1 MFSDTAANTEEQMNN
16 ITQVLHIACYSCRS
30 CEQRCPKSCIT
41 MQENEEGFLYPAVDD
56 KRCTDC
62 GICVKHCPALGTVK
76 DAGGEQKSY
85 AAYLKDGRKLAE
97 STSGGVFAGIAE
109 QVIEAGG
116 VVFGA
121 AYDENLYVRQTA
133 ADTVEA
139 LGALK
144 GSKYVESDTGDT
156 FVKTKKLLEAGRT
169 VFYTGT
175 PCQIAG
181 LKAYL
186 GREYDNL
193 VTADLICHGVPSRKL
208 FKKYLEWL
216 GKKTGGKIIYVGF
229 RDKDVGGWSC
239 GGKFKTKTKTKT
251 KTMDGFTDPYYAS
264 FLRCETYRE
273 SCYQCPYSSM
283 NRPGDIT
290 IGDFFEVTA
299 FYPDID
305 RKNGVSLV
313 ILNTQKGVQAFEH
326 VRERFELFTVL
337 PKQYVPIKG
346 NLSVPSPRPKLRDFV
361 YQGLDTVS
369 EKMFFHRFRESRWG
383 YRVVIYS
390 RQCASKVIPAPLK
403 RLLKKIIKKG
413 AEL

>member
-1 MFSDTAANTEEQMNN
+1 MFSDTAANMEEQMNN
-16 ITQVLHIACYSCRS
+16 ITQVLYTACYSCRS
-30 CEQRCPKSCIT
+30 CEQSCPKFCIT

-56 KRCTDC
+56 SRCINC
-62 GICVKHCPALGTVK
+62 GVCMKHCPALGTVK
-76 DAGGEQKSY
+76 DASSEQKSY

-133 ADTVEA
+133 ADTVEG

-156 FVKTKKLLEAGRT
+156 FFRTKELLEAGRT
-169 VFYTGT
+169 VFYSGT

-193 VTADLICHGVPSRKL
+193 LTADLICHGVPSRKL
-208 FKKYLEWL
+208 FKKYLEWQ

-229 RDKDVGGWSC
+229 RDKDIGGWSC
-239 GGKFKTKTKTKT
+239 GGKVKTKTKT
-251 KTMDGFTDPYYAS
+251 KTMNGFTDPYYAS

-290 IGDFFEVTA
+290 IGDFWGAENY
-299 FYPDID
+299 YPDID
-305 RKNGVSLV
+305 KTKGVSCIIV
-313 ILNTQKGVQAFEH
+313 NTAKGRCFFDLAK
-326 VRERFELFTVL
+326 ERFYLRSTPL
-337 PKQYVPIKG
+337 KNIQSQND
-346 NLSVPSPRPKLRDFV
+346 NLNHPSQRPMIRSTIYTDI
-361 YQGLDTVS
+361 DT
-369 EKMFFHRFRESRWG
+369 KPLNMFFKRFRESRRG
-383 YRVVIYS
+383 YRVVFYG
-390 RQCASKVIPAPLK
+390 RQCVSKIIPVPLK
-403 RLLKKIIKKG
+403 KLIKHVCGSRIK
-413 AEL
+413 